1 MNWFIKAMKQYAD
14 FKGRA
19 QRAEYW
25 YFSLFYILIYIA
37 ALFIDELLG
46 TQSRHKGGTG
56 LFALLTVVA
65 LFMPALAVSARRMHD
80 IGKSGWWLL
89 ISLIPIVGSLM
100 FIAFAVRDSQPGGNR
115 FGPNPKQS

>member
-1 MNWFIKAMKQYAD
+1 MYWFIKAMKQYAD

-46 TQSRHKGGTG
+46 TKSRHKDGTG
-56 LFALLTVVA
+56 LFVFLTVLALLV
-65 LFMPALAVSARRMHD
+65 PALAVSARRMHD

-89 ISLIPIVGSLM
+89 ISLIPIIGSLM
-100 FIAFAVRDSQPGGNR
+100 FLAFAVRDSEPGTNR
-115 FGPNPKQS
+115 FGASPKQT

>member
-1 MNWFIKAMKQYAD
+1 MKQYAD

-25 YFSLFYILIYIA
+25 YFSLFYVLIYIV

-46 TQSRHKGGTG
+46 TKSRHKGGTG
-56 LFALLTVVA
+56 LFVLLTVAA
-65 LFMPALAVSARRMHD
+65 LFVPALAVGARRMHD

-89 ISLIPIVGSLM
+89 ISLIPMIGSLM
-100 FIAFAVRDSQPGGNR
+100 LLAFAVRDSEPGTNK
-115 FGPNPKQS
+115 FGASPKLGVQFER